1 MELAAQAPALDSLL
15 VPVGGGGLIG
25 GIAAWYSGGSEG
37 HRRRTGGSA
46 DPDRG
51 AQGWPARRREDR
63 RHCRGFARD
72 AAVGR
77 PPFSRG
83 LEHTRAKITRGM

>member
-25 GIAAWYSGGSEG
+25 GIAAWPSIATGMVALVRPPG
-37 HRRRTGGSA
+37 HA
-46 DPDRG
+46 G
-51 AQGWPARRREDR
+51 AAVE
-63 RHCRGFARD
+63 RHLGACLFAHGRD

-83 LEHTRAKITRGM
+83 LEHTRAKIPRGM